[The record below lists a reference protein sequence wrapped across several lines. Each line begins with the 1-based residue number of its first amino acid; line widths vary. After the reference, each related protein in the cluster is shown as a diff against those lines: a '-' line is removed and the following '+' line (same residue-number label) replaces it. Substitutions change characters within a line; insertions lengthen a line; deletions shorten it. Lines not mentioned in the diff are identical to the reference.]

1 MRRKDP
7 PIIGFNRRVDLE
19 WLGYTV
25 RLFTGGHDE
34 SKIHEELSAY
44 LSSKL
49 SIGSSAKRGSREKTI
64 TLLLKTWVRVRPEIE
79 PLRDDGLELLE
90 SLPKSQ
96 HLAVHWGMTMAA
108 YPFWGEVAAVTGRL
122 LRLQGTAAAIQ
133 IQRRVREIYGEKET
147 AYRSARY
154 VVSAFHRWGA
164 LKEEARNGV
173 YVTSTLMHA
182 TDSRLI
188 GWLVEAYLLS
198 FREDRATPKSIL
210 DNPAFFPFDLQSGG
224 VLAAAGNP
232 RLVVDRHGL
241 DEDLV
246 SLTQCDV
253 AGRFS

>member
-1 MRRKDP
+1 MSRKASP
-7 PIIGFNRRVDLE
+7 VIGFNRRVDLK

-122 LRLQGTAAAIQ
+122 LRLQGTAAAVQ

-147 AYRSARY
+147 AYRSA
-154 VVSAFHRWGA
+154 
-164 LKEEARNGV
+164 
-173 YVTSTLMHA
+173 
-182 TDSRLI
+182 
-188 GWLVEAYLLS
+188 
-198 FREDRATPKSIL
+198 P
-210 DNPAFFPFDLQSGG
+210 
-224 VLAAAGNP
+224 
-232 RLVVDRHGL
+232 
-241 DEDLV
+241 
-246 SLTQCDV
+246 
-253 AGRFS
+253 

>member
-96 HLAVHWGMTMAA
+96 HLAVHWGMTMARL
-108 YPFWGEVAAVTGRL
+108 PILGR
-122 LRLQGTAAAIQ
+122 GCCG
-133 IQRRVREIYGEKET
+133 YW
-147 AYRSARY
+147 S
-154 VVSAFHRWGA
+154 
-164 LKEEARNGV
+164 
-173 YVTSTLMHA
+173 
-182 TDSRLI
+182 
-188 GWLVEAYLLS
+188 S
-198 FREDRATPKSIL
+198 FAP
-210 DNPAFFPFDLQSGG
+210 
-224 VLAAAGNP
+224 AGNCRRYSDPTP
-232 RLVVDRHGL
+232 RPRDLWRKGNGL
-241 DEDLV
+241 SISAVCRQRV
-246 SLTQCDV
+246 S
-253 AGRFS
+253 

>member
-1 MRRKDP
+1 MSRRAP
-7 PIIGFNRRVDLE
+7 PVIGFNRRVDLE

-34 SKIHEELSAY
+34 SKIHEELSEY

-49 SIGSSAKRGSREKTI
+49 SISSSAKRGSREKTI

-90 SLPKSQ
+90 FLPKTQ

-154 VVSAFHRWGA
+154 VVSAFHQWGA

-173 YVTSTLMHA
+173 YVARAQMHL

-198 FREDRATPKSIL
+198 RREDRATPKSIL
-210 DNPAFFPFDLQSGG
+210 DSPAFSPFVLQSGG
-224 VLAAAGNP
+224 GLAAAGNP

-241 DEDLV
+241 DEDIV
-246 SLTQCDV
+246 SLTQCNV
-253 AGRFS
+253 TGKFS

>member
-1 MRRKDP
+1 MSKRAP
-7 PIIGFNRRVDLE
+7 PVIGFNRRVDLE

-34 SKIHEELSAY
+34 RKIHEELSEY
-44 LSSKL
+44 LSSKQ
-49 SIGSSAKRGSREKTI
+49 SISSSAKRGSREKTI

-96 HLAVHWGMTMAA
+96 HLAIHWGMTMAA

-154 VVSAFHRWGA
+154 VVSAFHQWDA

-173 YVTSTLMHA
+173 YVASTLMHL

-198 FREDRATPKSIL
+198 RREDRATPKSIL
-210 DNPAFFPFDLQSGG
+210 GSPAFFPFDLQSGG
-224 VLAAAGNP
+224 GLAAGGNP

-241 DEDLV
+241 DEDLL
-246 SLTQCDV
+246 SLT
-253 AGRFS
+253 